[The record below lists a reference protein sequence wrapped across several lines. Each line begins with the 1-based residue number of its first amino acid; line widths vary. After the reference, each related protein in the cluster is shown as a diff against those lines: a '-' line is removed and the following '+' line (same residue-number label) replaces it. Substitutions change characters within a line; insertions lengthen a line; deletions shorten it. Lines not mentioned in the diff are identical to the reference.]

1 MKKKTLE
8 QLRNKPE
15 AELHADMK
23 KKKDTL
29 WDMQVD
35 LQSGKVKNVRE
46 IRSIKQTIAIIQ
58 TILREKQNLK

>member
-1 MKKKTLE
+1 MKKKALE

-15 AELHADMK
+15 AELREEMK

-58 TILREKQNLK
+58 TVLREKQNIK